1 MRKLLVFILILIS
14 IKGLAQ
20 YDSIKISTPNS
31 GVGDNLRTAGG
42 KMNAVITHLNTIQ
55 IYNIS
60 QPEMA
65 ILNGALAS
73 TAEINHLVGVTSP
86 VQTQL
91 NARAPLASPTFT
103 GTVVLPATTS
113 IGTVSNTEILALDGV
128 TGSLNY
134 SSENYG
140 ATGTGDIVLNT
151 GPTLTTVNITDVI
164 KLTPTASPPSG
175 ATEGM
180 IYADTDHHLY
190 YYNGTSWVSM
200 TD

>member
-91 NARAPLASPTFT
+91 NAKVTNPMTMAGDLIVGGTSGTPARLAAGIT
-103 GTVVLPATTS
+103 GV
-113 IGTVSNTEILALDGV
+113 EE
-128 TGSLNY
+128 Y
-134 SSENYG
+134 SAENYG
-140 ATGTGDIVLNT
+140 ATGTGDIVLST

>member
-128 TGSLNY
+128 TGNLNY
-134 SSENYG
+134 STENYG
-140 ATGTGDIVLNT
+140 ATGTGDIVLST

-164 KLTPTASPPSG
+164 KLTPTASPPAG

>member
-91 NARAPLASPTFT
+91 NARAPLESPTFT

-164 KLTPTASPPSG
+164 KLTPTASPPAG

-190 YYNGTSWVSM
+190 YYNGTGWIQL
-200 TD
+200 DN

>member
-1 MRKLLVFILILIS
+1 MKKLIVFILMLLS
-14 IKGLAQ
+14 LSATAQ

-31 GVGDNLRTAGG
+31 GLGDSPRITGK

-73 TAEINHLVGVTSP
+73 TAEINHLVGVSSAI
-86 VQTQL
+86 QTQL

-128 TGSLNY
+128 TGNLNY
-134 SSENYG
+134 STENYG
-140 ATGTGDIVLNT
+140 ATGTGDIVLST
-151 GPTLTTVNITDVI
+151 GATLTTVNITDVI
-164 KLTPTASPPSG
+164 KLTPTASPPAG

-190 YYNGTSWVSM
+190 YYNGTSWISM

>member
-190 YYNGTSWVSM
+190 YYNGTSWISI

>member
-1 MRKLLVFILILIS
+1 MKKLIVFILMLLS
-14 IKGLAQ
+14 LSATAQ

-31 GVGDNLRTAGG
+31 GLGDSPRTTGK

-73 TAEINHLVGVTSP
+73 TAEINHLVGVSSAI
-86 VQTQL
+86 QTQL

-128 TGSLNY
+128 TGNLNY
-134 SSENYG
+134 STENYG
-140 ATGTGDIVLNT
+140 ATGTGDIVLST
-151 GPTLTTVNITDVI
+151 GATLTTVNITDVI
-164 KLTPTASPPSG
+164 KLTPTASPPAG

-190 YYNGTSWVSM
+190 YYNGTSWISM